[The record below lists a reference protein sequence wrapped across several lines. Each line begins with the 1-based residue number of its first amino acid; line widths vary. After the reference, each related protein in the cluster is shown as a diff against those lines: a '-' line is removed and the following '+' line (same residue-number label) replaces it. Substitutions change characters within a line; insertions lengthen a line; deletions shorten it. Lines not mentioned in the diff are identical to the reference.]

1 MKFLDLFSG
10 IGGFRIGL
18 EQNGHE
24 CVGHVEIDESANR
37 TYNAMHQPKESEFF
51 GTDITRIIASDLPR
65 ADVWTFGFP
74 CQDISI
80 AGRKVGMDGER
91 SGLFYAVTS
100 LIREIKA
107 EDRPRILFIENV
119 KNLLSINGGWDFA
132 KLIIELDEIG
142 YDAEW
147 EVINSKHHGV
157 PQNRERLYIIGHL
170 RGTEARSVFPIR
182 KSTNGILKSVQA
194 DTSGKGMNSQQ
205 DRFYMIDGIMCCL
218 PKARAKT
225 KCCVCDEEGNLHI
238 LTGRER
244 FRLQG
249 FPEDYIDRA
258 MGVTNEVD
266 LSEQAGNSVTVN
278 VIAAI
283 ARKLEG

>member
-10 IGGFRIGL
+10 IGGFRLGL
-18 EQNGHE
+18 EQHGHE
-24 CVGHVEIDESANR
+24 CVGHVEIDEAANR
-37 TYNAMHQPKESEFF
+37 TYKAMHQPKESEFF

-65 ADVWTFGFP
+65 ADIWTFGFP

-100 LIREIKA
+100 IIREIET

-119 KNLLSINGGWDFA
+119 KNLLSINGGWDFT

-157 PQNRERLYIIGHL
+157 PQNRERLYIVGHL
-170 RGTEARSVFPIR
+170 RGTEARSVFPIQ

-194 DTSGKGMNSQQ
+194 DTSGKGMKSQQ
-205 DRFYMIDGIMCCL
+205 DRFYLSDGIMCCL

-225 KCCVCDEEGNLHI
+225 KCCVADREGNLHI
-238 LTGRER
+238 LTGKER

-249 FPEDYIDRA
+249 FPDEYIDRA
-258 MGVTNEVD
+258 MAVSNEVD
-266 LSEQAGNSVTVN
+266 MSEQAGNSVTVN

-283 ARKLEG
+283 AERFE

>member
-10 IGGFRIGL
+10 IGGFRLGL
-18 EQNGHE
+18 EQHGHE
-24 CVGHVEIDESANR
+24 CVGHVEIDEHANR
-37 TYNAMHQPKESEFF
+37 TYEAMHKPRESEFF
-51 GTDITRIIASDLPR
+51 GTDITKLKASDLPR
-65 ADVWTFGFP
+65 ADIWTFGFP

-100 LIREIKA
+100 LIRQIKT

-132 KLIIELDEIG
+132 KIIIELDEIG

-147 EVINSKHHGV
+147 EVINSKNHGV
-157 PQNRERLYIIGHL
+157 PQNRERLYLVGHL
-170 RGTEARSVFPIR
+170 RGTETGSVFPIK
-182 KSTNGILKSVQA
+182 KSTNGVLKSVQA

-205 DRFYMIDGIMCCL
+205 DRFYMSDGIMCCL
-218 PKARAKT
+218 PKSRAIT
-225 KCCVCDEEGNLHI
+225 KCCVCDEIGNLHI

-249 FPEDYIDRA
+249 FPDDYIDRA
-258 MGVTNEVD
+258 MATTNEVD
-266 LSEQAGNSVTVN
+266 MAGQAGNSVTVN

-283 ARKLEG
+283 AERLCE

>member
-10 IGGFRIGL
+10 IGGFRLGL
-18 EQNGHE
+18 EQHGHE
-24 CVGHVEIDESANR
+24 CVGHVEIDEAANR
-37 TYNAMHQPKESEFF
+37 TYKAMHQPKESEFF

-65 ADVWTFGFP
+65 ADIWTFGFP

-100 LIREIKA
+100 LIREIKT

-119 KNLLSINGGWDFA
+119 KNLLSINGGWDFT

-157 PQNRERLYIIGHL
+157 PQNRERLYIVGHL
-170 RGTEARSVFPIR
+170 RGTEARSVFPIQ

-194 DTSGKGMNSQQ
+194 DTSGKGMKSQQ
-205 DRFYMIDGIMCCL
+205 DRFYLSDGIMCCL

-225 KCCVCDEEGNLHI
+225 KCCVADREGNLHI
-238 LTGRER
+238 LTGKER

-249 FPEDYIDRA
+249 FPDEYIDRA
-258 MGVTNEVD
+258 MAVSNEVD
-266 LSEQAGNSVTVN
+266 MSEQAGNSVTVN

-283 ARKLEG
+283 AERFE